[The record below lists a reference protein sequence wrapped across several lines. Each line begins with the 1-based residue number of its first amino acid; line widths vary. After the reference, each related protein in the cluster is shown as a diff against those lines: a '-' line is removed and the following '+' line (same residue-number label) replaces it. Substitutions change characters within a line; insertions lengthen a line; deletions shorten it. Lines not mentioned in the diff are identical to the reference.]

1 MNFFIS
7 YLYLKVPKSFN
18 RSDFQDFYTINPFL
32 EDDFGVKILTCHF
45 TFGGARHHL
54 ISDTHA
60 ERAYQFLTCM
70 HSALINSWC
79 AHSLHASVPDAYA
92 HRPHQFLTRL
102 HNARISSWRKCSVY
116 ASVPESYAQH
126 AHKGRSMCVR
136 KSKILI
142 IFKVRYL
149 KLKILYKIVVDAK
162 KWSQKLHNNFFW
174 PIYKNP
180 P

>member
-18 RSDFQDFYTINPFL
+18 CSDFQDFYTINPFL

-54 ISDTHA
+54 ISDSHA

-70 HSALINSWC
+70 HSALINSLC

-102 HNARISSWRKCSVY
+102 HNARISS
-116 ASVPESYAQH
+116 
-126 AHKGRSMCVR
+126 
-136 KSKILI
+136 
-142 IFKVRYL
+142 
-149 KLKILYKIVVDAK
+149 
-162 KWSQKLHNNFFW
+162 
-174 PIYKNP
+174 
-180 P
+180 